1 MRWQQLFADLQ
12 GQFAEQ
18 EMAEERAQWA
28 SRVRAEVGAVALVD
42 RLRGVVGLSVSLHCR
57 GAGPV
62 AGRLVEVGV
71 DWLLLEDDQARSILI
86 ALTSVRAVGGLSRRT
101 AVAEEHGAV
110 HGRLDLR
117 RALRALARDRA
128 AVQVVLDDGL
138 MLTGTV
144 DRVGADYLEL
154 AEHPGDEP
162 RRAEAV
168 RAVRAVVI
176 GSIALVRSEPA
187 AFG

>member
-12 GQFAEQ
+12 GQFEARET
-18 EMAEERAQWA
+18 AEERAEWA
-28 SRVRAEVGAVALVD
+28 SRARAEIGAVALVD
-42 RLRGVVGLSVSLHCR
+42 RLRGAFGSVVSLHCR

-62 AGRLVEVGV
+62 TGRLDDVGT
-71 DWLLLEDDQARSILI
+71 DWVLLEDDHARTSLV
-86 ALTSVRAVGGLSRRT
+86 ALAAVLAVGGLGRRT
-101 AVAEEHGAV
+101 AAAEEPGHV
-110 HGRLDLR
+110 RRQLDLR

-138 MLTGTV
+138 VLTGTV

-154 AEHPGDEP
+154 AEHPGDQP

-168 RAVRAVVI
+168 RGVRAVVI
-176 GSIALVRSEPA
+176 GSIALVPSGPA
-187 AFG
+187 SVG